1 MLYGLFWFIYDPV
14 GFLVTILA
22 TTLAYGAFITIIGPK
37 MVAGRPRSMAQLS
50 LHMTLTALLVVLGG
64 LSLIYITVYALE
76 TWGGI
81 AWTMSLQGLLILYF
95 GVVVFFGLI
104 QYALSPVIIRMYYK
118 LRKPATHRELRVVRI
133 VEELSKRAGIDTP
146 KVWIAD
152 VNVPNAFA
160 FSSFTSRNVAVTAP
174 LLDLLSDE
182 ELSGVLGHELGHLR
196 HKDVQVIL
204 VLSLIPVALYY
215 LGRGLMFMRSSDR
228 DDSGATLA
236 LGAAL
241 VAFGVIFSFIVRH
254 FNRLRE
260 YYADAHSAILHVSP
274 VPLQRAL
281 AKIHVAFENMKNGM
295 GAGAVYAATET
306 PTKMLLI
313 YALVEPFTDW
323 FYDPYN
329 ARKISVADIDDVVEE
344 LKNAKV
350 STMEELFAT
359 HPPIPKRLQFLDD
372 LAMRHFS

>member
-1 MLYGLFWFIYDPV
+1 
-14 GFLVTILA
+14 
-22 TTLAYGAFITIIGPK
+22 
-37 MVAGRPRSMAQLS
+37 MVEDLS
-50 LHMTLTALLVVLGG
+50 
-64 LSLIYITVYALE
+64 
-76 TWGGI
+76 
-81 AWTMSLQGLLILYF
+81 
-95 GVVVFFGLI
+95 
-104 QYALSPVIIRMYYK
+104 R
-118 LRKPATHRELRVVRI
+118 
-133 VEELSKRAGIDTP
+133 RAGMDPP

-152 VNVPNAFA
+152 VSVPNAFA

-196 HKDVQVIL
+196 HRDVQVIL

-215 LGRGLMFMRSSDR
+215 LGRGLMFLRASDR
-228 DDSGATLA
+228 ENSGATLA

-260 YYADAHSAILHVSP
+260 YFADAHSAILHASQ

-281 AKIHVAFENMKNGM
+281 AKIHLAFESMKNGM
-295 GAGAVYAATET
+295 GAQAVYSATET
-306 PTKMLLI
+306 PAKMLLI
-313 YALVEPFTDW
+313 YALVDPFIDW
-323 FYDPYN
+323 FYEPYR
-329 ARKISVADIDDVVEE
+329 ARRISVADIDDVVEQ
-344 LKNAKV
+344 LKNTKV

-372 LAMRHFS
+372 LALRHFT